1 MISIPASTRLW
12 VSDFGVARAM
22 PKNSRRLPL
31 QVGQVQQSLIS
42 GEEQICQASVATSL
56 SLLSPVCCLS
66 VQLDS
71 ELFARFQDASQKST
85 SVLRTV
91 RFYPLFSHL
100 LTRVIRFILVECVDI
115 LSECVVVRRDGWLVM
130 DLEWQLWCSETTHLS
145 LLMAVPNDGTAD
157 HTDCELGSITVVFS

>member
-1 MISIPASTRLW
+1 
-12 VSDFGVARAM
+12 M
-22 PKNSRRLPL
+22 PKSSRCLPL

-85 SVLRTV
+85 SVLCTV

-115 LSECVVVRRDGWLVM
+115 LSECVVVHRDGLKWISSGNCGALRPHICPYSWPCRM
-130 DLEWQLWCSETTHLS
+130 MELRTIQTASWAPSQWCSLRTK
-145 LLMAVPNDGTAD
+145 
-157 HTDCELGSITVVFS
+157 